1 MTDQNFRWIVVV
13 LLVANTFLVC
23 ALTGAGFVYLRND
36 TAASTSRMPLAGEQ
50 LPKAEREAFRQ
61 ALSDARKP
69 MRETS
74 AEARQARI
82 EAASLMGA
90 DTLDAKALS
99 DALERA
105 RKAEYEVRAAVEIQ
119 AVESARTLSLDARR
133 RLAEGLLSREAPKPA
148 TK

>member
-1 MTDQNFRWIVVV
+1 MTDQNFRWIVAV
-13 LLVANTFLVC
+13 LLVVNTFFVC
-23 ALTGAGFVYLRND
+23 ALAGAGFVYLSKD
-36 TAASTSRMPLAGEQ
+36 TSASASRMPLAGEQ
-50 LPKAEREAFRQ
+50 LPQAERQAFRRV
-61 ALSDARKP
+61 LSDARKP

-90 DTLDAKALS
+90 DTLDTNALS

-105 RKAEYEVRAAVEIQ
+105 RKAEYAVRAAVELQ
-119 AVESARTLSLDARR
+119 AVEFARTLSLDARR